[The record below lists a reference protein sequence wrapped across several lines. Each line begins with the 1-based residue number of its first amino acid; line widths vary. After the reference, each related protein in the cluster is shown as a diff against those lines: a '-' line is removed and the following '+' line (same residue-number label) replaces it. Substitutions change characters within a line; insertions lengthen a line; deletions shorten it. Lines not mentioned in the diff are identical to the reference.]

1 MGSSSK
7 TQTQTQTMPEF
18 QQEFLTGTLLPMA
31 EGIASA
37 EYTPY
42 TGELVSGMTPMQEQA
57 LAGYGALTLPSEFG
71 EATDVYSGIAM
82 RTPEERQADISAY
95 TQAYTSNVID
105 PTMAAMQRQRAQARV
120 GEEAQAIQAGAFG
133 GDRRSVYEG
142 ERQGAFEAQMGQTL
156 GQMQAQ
162 GYSQAVQRAAAED
175 ALSMQ
180 AAGALAGQGLQ
191 GLQTQQAILAAQT
204 GAGAAQQQQ
213 AQQVLDAAYQQYLA
227 EQNYPLT
234 QFGVLTGAAGA
245 IPAGYGTTTS
255 TSTTSNPMAGIGMGL
270 QALGGFGMAG
280 MGPLAGL
287 GAAGSGVT
295 TNPFSF

>member
-1 MGSSSK
+1 
-7 TQTQTQTMPEF
+7 MPEF
-18 QQEFLTGTLLPMA
+18 QEKFLTETMIPMA
-31 EGIASA
+31 EKIAGA

-42 TGELVSGMTPMQEQA
+42 TGELVAGMTPMQESA
-57 LAGYGALTLPSEFG
+57 LAGYSGLTLPSEFA
-71 EATDVYSGIAM
+71 EASDIYRQMAQ

-105 PTMAAMQRQRAQARV
+105 PTMAALQRQRAQARV
-120 GEEAQAIQAGAFG
+120 GEEAQAIKSGAFG

-175 ALSMQ
+175 AQRLQ
-180 AAGALAGQGLQ
+180 AAGLLSGQGMQ
-191 GLQTQQAILAAQT
+191 GLQTQQAILAAQM
-204 GAGAAQQQQ
+204 GAGTAQQQQ
-213 AQQVLDAAYQQYLA
+213 AQQGLDAAYQQYLA

-245 IPAGYGTTTS
+245 IPGGYGTTT
-255 TSTTSNPMAGIGMGL
+255 TTERDPMAAVGMGL
-270 QALGGFGMAG
+270 QAFGGLGMGGFGPFSAFKG
-280 MGPLAGL
+280 MQQ
-287 GAAGSGVT
+287 
-295 TNPFSF
+295 NPFGGFGG

>member
-1 MGSSSK
+1 MGSK
-7 TQTQTQTMPEF
+7 TTTQEAKMPEF
-18 QQEFLTGTLLPMA
+18 QEKFLTETMIPMA
-31 EGIASA
+31 EKIAGA

-42 TGELVSGMTPMQEQA
+42 TGELVAGMTPMQEQA

-71 EATDVYSGIAM
+71 EATDVYRSMAQ
-82 RTPEERQADISAY
+82 RTPEDRAADISAY
-95 TQAYTSNVID
+95 TQAYTQNVID

-120 GEEAQAIQAGAFG
+120 GEEAQAIKAGAFG

-162 GYSQAVQRAAAED
+162 GYTQAVQRAAAED
-175 ALSMQ
+175 AQRMQ

-191 GLQTQQAILAAQT
+191 GLQSQQAILAAQT
-204 GAGAAQQQQ
+204 GAGEAQRLIGQQG
-213 AQQVLDAAYQQYLA
+213 LDAAYQQYLA

-245 IPAGYGTTTS
+245 IPGGYGTTT
-255 TSTTSNPMAGIGMGL
+255 TTERNPMAAVGMGL
-270 QALGGFGMAG
+270 QAFGGLGMGGIGPFSAFQGMQSNPFGGFGG
-280 MGPLAGL
+280 
-287 GAAGSGVT
+287 
-295 TNPFSF
+295 

>member
-1 MGSSSK
+1 MGSSSETK
-7 TQTQTQTMPEF
+7 ETRMEMPGF
-18 QQEFLTGTLLPMA
+18 QKEFLTGTLIPMA
-31 EGIASA
+31 KDIASA

-42 TGELVSGMTPMQEQA
+42 TGERVAQMTDLQRRA
-57 LAGYGALTLPSEFG
+57 LSGYGALTLPSEFG
-71 EATDVYSGIAM
+71 EATDVYRTM
-82 RTPEERQADISAY
+82 TQRTPEDRAADISAY
-95 TQAYTSNVID
+95 TQAYTQNVID
-105 PTMAAMQRQRAQARV
+105 PTMAALQRQRAQARV
-120 GEEAQAIQAGAFG
+120 GEEAQAIKAGAFG

-156 GQMQAQ
+156 GQLQAQ
-162 GYSQAVQRAAAED
+162 GYTQAVQRAAAED
-175 ALSMQ
+175 AQRMA
-180 AAGALAGQGLQ
+180 AAGALSGQGLQ

-204 GAGAAQQQQ
+204 GAGEAQRLIGQQG
-213 AQQVLDAAYQQYLA
+213 LDAAYQAYLA
-227 EQNYPLT
+227 EQQYPLT

-245 IPAGYGTTTS
+245 FPANYGTTTA
-255 TSTTSNPMAGIGMGL
+255 TTTASNPMAGIGMGL

>member
-1 MGSSSK
+1 
-7 TQTQTQTMPEF
+7 MPEF
-18 QQEFLTGTLLPMA
+18 QEKFLTEKLLPVA
-31 EGIASA
+31 EKIADT

-42 TGELVSGMTPMQEQA
+42 TGQLVAGMTPMQQQA
-57 LAGYGALTLPSEFG
+57 LSGYGGLTLPSEFG
-71 EATDVYSGIAM
+71 EATDVYRQMAQ
-82 RTPEERQADISAY
+82 RTPEERAADISSY

-162 GYSQAVQRAAAED
+162 GYTQAVQRAAAED
-175 ALSMQ
+175 AQRMQ

-191 GLQTQQAILAAQT
+191 GLQSQQAILAAQT
-204 GAGAAQQQQ
+204 GAGEAQRLIEQQG
-213 AQQVLDAAYQQYLA
+213 LDAAYQQYLA
-227 EQNYPLT
+227 QQNYPLT

-245 IPAGYGTTTS
+245 IPSGYGTTTG
-255 TSTTSNPMAGIGMGL
+255 TTTTRDPMGAFGMGL
-270 QALGGFGMAG
+270 QAFGGLGMAG
-280 MGPLAGL
+280 MGPFSSF
-287 GAAGSGVT
+287 GAAGSNIT
-295 TNPFSF
+295 RNPFI

>member
-1 MGSSSK
+1 MGSK
-7 TQTQTQTMPEF
+7 TTTTTDTKQMPEF
-18 QQEFLTGTLLPMA
+18 QEKFLTETLIPMA
-31 EGIASA
+31 EDIAGA

-42 TGELVSGMTPMQEQA
+42 TGELVAGMTPMQQQA
-57 LAGYGALTLPSEFG
+57 LAGYGGLTLPSEFG
-71 EATDVYSGIAM
+71 EATDVYRQMAQ

-105 PTMAAMQRQRAQARV
+105 PTMAALQRQRAQARV
-120 GEEAQAIQAGAFG
+120 GEEAQAIKSGAFG

-175 ALSMQ
+175 AQRMQ
-180 AAGALAGQGLQ
+180 AAGLLSGQGLQ
-191 GLQTQQAILAAQT
+191 GLQTQQAILAAQM
-204 GAGAAQQQQ
+204 GAGTAQQQQ
-213 AQQVLDAAYQQYLA
+213 QQQVLDAAYQQYLA

-245 IPAGYGTTTS
+245 IPSGYGTFTQ
-255 TSTTSNPMAGIGMGL
+255 TSNTRDPMGSLGMGL
-270 QALGGFGMAG
+270 QAFGGLGMGGIGPFSAFKGMQRNPFGGFGG
-280 MGPLAGL
+280 
-287 GAAGSGVT
+287 
-295 TNPFSF
+295 